1 PGAPAGRPGRRAGRR
16 SSEPG
21 RQAAICERLV
31 AAAAAL
37 GGAQRVLLVLDSSEG
52 PRVAAR
58 LLPRRETDA
67 ALLRAIA
74 PWLDEA
80 RRTGK
85 ARLRHGPAG
94 AEPRAQRSCIVA
106 PLRSGRE
113 RFGFVYADVEGRRGR
128 FTAADRDRLALLARE
143 AAAALSDVRLTERL
157 ALEVEQRDA
166 ELAVIN
172 RIQQAV
178 GAALD
183 FQAIVDVVGDK
194 LREVF
199 KTDNIGIRWW
209 DEPADRLHYLYLYEH
224 GVRLHVPPVSP
235 TVGTAWEPFF
245 RRRRVAVLNTVA
257 EQDAAGV
264 KALPGTDRAL
274 SIVTVPM
281 VAGDRVLGAVNLENH
296 EREHAFGQAEV
307 RLLETIASSMAVA
320 LLNAR
325 SYEAERQRAAELAIV
340 NGVQAALASKLD
352 VQAIHQLVGDKVRD
366 VFDAQSVLI
375 GLFDHAKGVEVFT
388 YNWEKGVYDDA
399 PPRPLNGLRRYLIAT
414 RRTLFDN
421 HVTQEA
427 ADRFEAEPIG
437 DTPLPRS
444 AIFVPMVVG
453 DEVKGYVSIQNVDRY
468 EAFTDTD
475 VRLLETLT
483 GSLAVAFESAR
494 LFDETQRLLKET
506 EQRNAEL
513 AVINSIQQGIAG
525 SLSFQGIVEMVGDK
539 LREVLHIDTIG
550 IRWYDHAT
558 RTAHFL
564 YEIERGRRV
573 TMAPVTASEARWKE
587 VTSDRN
593 VIVRNT
599 AEEVAAAGIA
609 PGTECS
615 LSTLTVKIVA
625 GDRVL
630 GVVLVESFER
640 EYAFGEA
647 EIRLLQTIVG
657 EMGVALEN
665 ARLFDETQR
674 LLKETEQRNA
684 ELAVIN
690 SIQQSIGGELD
701 FQAIV
706 DVVGDKLREVFATGD
721 MSIRWWDEAAGELHS
736 LYVYE
741 HGLRLPNSV
750 LKPEPGTAPHRFL
763 HEERRPWVFGSSA
776 EQVAAGLP
784 VRSGT
789 DRSRSL
795 VIVPMMAGER
805 LLGAASLE
813 NHERDDAFSAADVR
827 LLATVAASMGLALE
841 NVRLFNETR
850 EALERQ
856 TATAEILKVIA
867 SSPDEVQPVFDA
879 IAASA
884 NRLIGGFST
893 VVARIF
899 DDVLHLVAYT
909 STNPE
914 GDAAVKASFP
924 NPLAN

>member
-1 PGAPAGRPGRRAGRR
+1 MSVRRHSPGSPAGRPGRRAGRR

-157 ALEVEQRDA
+157 ALEVKQRDA

-235 TVGTAWEPFF
+235 TLGTAWEPFF

-340 NGVQAALASKLD
+340 KGVQAALASRLD
-352 VQAIHQLVGDKVRD
+352 VQTIHQLVGDKVRD
-366 VFDAQSVLI
+366 VFDAQSVSACSI
-375 GLFDHAKGVEVFT
+375 M
-388 YNWEKGVYDDA
+388 
-399 PPRPLNGLRRYLIAT
+399 PRASRSSPTTGRRASMTTLRRARSMACAAT
-414 RRTLFDN
+414 SSRR
-421 HVTQEA
+421 
-427 ADRFEAEPIG
+427 
-437 DTPLPRS
+437 
-444 AIFVPMVVG
+444 
-453 DEVKGYVSIQNVDRY
+453 
-468 EAFTDTD
+468 
-475 VRLLETLT
+475 
-483 GSLAVAFESAR
+483 
-494 LFDETQRLLKET
+494 
-506 EQRNAEL
+506 
-513 AVINSIQQGIAG
+513 
-525 SLSFQGIVEMVGDK
+525 
-539 LREVLHIDTIG
+539 
-550 IRWYDHAT
+550 
-558 RTAHFL
+558 
-564 YEIERGRRV
+564 
-573 TMAPVTASEARWKE
+573 
-587 VTSDRN
+587 
-593 VIVRNT
+593 
-599 AEEVAAAGIA
+599 AAGR
-609 PGTECS
+609 
-615 LSTLTVKIVA
+615 A
-625 GDRVL
+625 GDRHRQWR
-630 GVVLVESFER
+630 SR
-640 EYAFGEA
+640 RRPRRHAA
-647 EIRLLQTIVG
+647 
-657 EMGVALEN
+657 
-665 ARLFDETQR
+665 ARGLC
-674 LLKETEQRNA
+674 
-684 ELAVIN
+684 
-690 SIQQSIGGELD
+690 
-701 FQAIV
+701 
-706 DVVGDKLREVFATGD
+706 LRRRRG
-721 MSIRWWDEAAGELHS
+721 AAGPPARSSGGRARRRRVAGRRRDAGGTCRPRRHRRLEAGRPARQPGGHAGACA
-736 LYVYE
+736 E
-741 HGLRLPNSV
+741 DGLSAAQA
-750 LKPEPGTAPHRFL
+750 PGPGG
-763 HEERRPWVFGSSA
+763 PISSSSA
-776 EQVAAGLP
+776 
-784 VRSGT
+784 
-789 DRSRSL
+789 
-795 VIVPMMAGER
+795 
-805 LLGAASLE
+805 
-813 NHERDDAFSAADVR
+813 
-827 LLATVAASMGLALE
+827 
-841 NVRLFNETR
+841 
-850 EALERQ
+850 
-856 TATAEILKVIA
+856 
-867 SSPDEVQPVFDA
+867 
-879 IAASA
+879 
-884 NRLIGGFST
+884 
-893 VVARIF
+893 
-899 DDVLHLVAYT
+899 T
-909 STNPE
+909 S
-914 GDAAVKASFP
+914 
-924 NPLAN
+924 